1 MSDITKAT
9 IYGPDMLEGRTDIDV
24 IKPDEA
30 GTLYGL
36 FNQRVQRSPNQIA
49 YSQYIGGHWQQFSWQ
64 QMSVLID
71 RWQAAFINSGLKKGD
86 RVAIL
91 LPNSIYWVCFDQAAH
106 ALGLVVV
113 PLYMDDRA
121 ENMAYILDYTQSQL
135 LFIDSASHWHELEQ
149 DKSIKLENLTHI
161 ISLDESAEG
170 LDERLDD
177 RLDDRLVSMDNWLP
191 ETAPHSDPV
200 QQDADALA
208 SIIFTS
214 GTTGRPKGVMLS
226 HANILANAYSCVRY
240 GPFVPEDIFVSF
252 LPLSHT
258 FERTVGYYMTIM
270 AGAKVV
276 YARSISELGEDLI
289 NHQPTVIVTV
299 PRIFERVYQKIRTQ
313 LDEGSSFKKKL
324 FELAVETGWQRFEH
338 LQGRGPWKLSFLLFP
353 ILDKLVGQKIRGKLG
368 GALRIAIAGGAP
380 LPAVIGKTFLAL
392 GVNVTQGYGMT
403 ETSPVLSSNLNEKN
417 KPASIGLP
425 LLDVELKLGENNEIL
440 AKGPNVMMGYW
451 QNEEATK
458 DTFTEDGWLKTG
470 DCGKIDDEGYIH
482 IIGRIKEILVLAN
495 GEKVPPAD
503 MESAI
508 SEDPLFEQT
517 MVIGEGKPYLSVLVV
532 LNKEVWRKHA
542 QQLGVAQ
549 DDESVFTTPEI
560 EKFLVGR
567 IAEQIEHFPGYAKI
581 YKTAAMLS
589 PWTVENGLLT
599 PTLKLKRPILKDTFS
614 KEIAELYKG
623 H

>member
-1 MSDITKAT
+1 MSEITKAT
-9 IYGPDMLEGRTDIDV
+9 IYGPDMLESRSDTDV

-36 FNQRVQRSPNQIA
+36 FNQRVQRSPDQIA
-49 YSQYIGGHWQQFSWQ
+49 YSQFESGDWQQYSWQ
-64 QMSVLID
+64 QMSTLID
-71 RWQAAFINSGLKKGD
+71 RWRSAFINSGLKQGD

-135 LFIDSASHWHELEQ
+135 LFIDSSTHWQELEE
-149 DKSIKLENLTHI
+149 DKSIKLENLKHI
-161 ISLDESAEG
+161 ISLSDSGESN
-170 LDERLDD
+170 DQ
-177 RLDDRLVSMDNWLP
+177 RLVSLDNWLP
-191 ETAPHSDPV
+191 DTAQHLQSA
-200 QQDADALA
+200 QQDASALA

-240 GPFVPEDIFVSF
+240 GPFLKGDVFVSF

-289 NHQPTVIVTV
+289 SQRPTVIVTV
-299 PRIFERVYQKIRTQ
+299 PRIFERVYQKIKTQ
-313 LDEGSSFKKKL
+313 LDEGSSIKKKL

-338 LQGRGPWKLSFLLFP
+338 QQGRGPWKPLFLLFP
-353 ILDKLVGQKIRGKLG
+353 VLDKLVGAKIRNKLG
-368 GALRIAIAGGAP
+368 GSLRIAIAGGAP
-380 LPAVIGKTFLAL
+380 LPAVIGKTFIAL

-403 ETSPVLSSNLNEKN
+403 ETSPVLSSNLTEKN

-451 QNEEATK
+451 QNEQATQ
-458 DTFTEDGWLKTG
+458 DAFTEDGWLKTG
-470 DCGKIDDEGYIH
+470 DCGKIDDDGYIH

-532 LNKEVWRKHA
+532 INKEMWTKQA
-542 QQLGVAQ
+542 KQLGVA
-549 DDESVFTTPEI
+549 DNDESVFTAPEV
-560 EKFLVGR
+560 EKFLIDK
-567 IAEQIEHFPGYAKI
+567 IAQQIEHFPGYAKI
-581 YKTAAMLS
+581 YKIAAMLS

-599 PTLKLKRPILKDTFS
+599 PTLKLKRPVLKDKFS
-614 KEIAELYKG
+614 MEIAELYKG

>member
-1 MSDITKAT
+1 MSDIKEAK
-9 IYGPDMLEGRTDIDV
+9 IYAPDMLENRADVDV
-24 IKPDEA
+24 ISPEQAK
-30 GTLYGL
+30 TLNGL
-36 FNQRVQRSPNQIA
+36 FDLRVERSADATA
-49 YSQYIGGHWQQFSWQ
+49 YSQFDAGHWHQYSWQ
-64 QMSVLID
+64 QMSELVD
-71 RWQAAFINSGLKKGD
+71 RWRSAFASCGLERGD

-106 ALGLVVV
+106 AQGLVVV

-121 ENMAYILDYTQSQL
+121 ENMAYIMDFTQSRL
-135 LFIDSASHWHELEQ
+135 LFIDSASHWQALNQE
-149 DKSIKLENLTHI
+149 KSIDLENLKHI
-161 ISLDESAEG
+161 ISLEAFEQND
-170 LDERLDD
+170 DKRLIS
-177 RLDDRLVSMDNWLP
+177 LDNWLP
-191 ETAPHSDPV
+191 DSADHHEPANSDST
-200 QQDADALA
+200 ALA

-240 GPFVPEDIFVSF
+240 GPFFPDDRFVSF

-270 AGAKVV
+270 AGSKVA

-289 NHQPTVIVTV
+289 NHKPTVIVTV
-299 PRIFERVYQKIRTQ
+299 PRIFERVYQKIKTQ
-313 LDEGSSFKKKL
+313 LEEGSPIKKKL
-324 FELAVETGWQRFEH
+324 FELTVDIGWDKFEH
-338 LQGRGPWKLSFLLFP
+338 RQGRRSWRPAFLLFP
-353 ILDKLVGQKIRGKLG
+353 ILDKLVGQKIRDKLG
-368 GALRIAIAGGAP
+368 GSMRIAIAGGAP
-380 LPAVIGKTFLAL
+380 LPFVIGKTFIAL
-392 GVNVTQGYGMT
+392 GINITQGYGMT
-403 ETSPVLSSNLNEKN
+403 ETSPVLSSNLTERNN
-417 KPASIGLP
+417 PASIGLP
-425 LLDVELKLGENNEIL
+425 LLDVELKLGNNNEIL

-451 QNEEATK
+451 QNEQATE
-458 DTFTEDGWLKTG
+458 DTFTNDGWLRTG
-470 DCGKIDDEGYIH
+470 DCGKIDEDGFIH

-517 MVIGEGKPYLSVLVV
+517 MVIGEGKPFLSALVV
-532 LNKEVWRKHA
+532 VNKDLWNKHA
-542 QQLGVAQ
+542 EELGVSA
-549 DDESVFTTPEI
+549 DDDSVFSTPEV
-560 EKFLVGR
+560 EAFLVER

-599 PTLKLKRPILKDTFS
+599 PTLKLKRPVLKDTFS
-614 KEIAELYKG
+614 QQISELYKG

>member
-1 MSDITKAT
+1 MSEITKAT
-9 IYGPDMLEGRTDIDV
+9 IYAPNMLENRSDVDV
-24 IKPDEA
+24 ISPDQA
-30 GTLYGL
+30 KTLYGL
-36 FNQRVQRSPNQIA
+36 FCQRVERTPDKIA
-49 YSQYIGGHWQQFSWQ
+49 YSQFESGHWIDYSWK

-71 RWQAAFINSGLKKGD
+71 RWCDAFLNSGLKQGD

-91 LPNSIYWVCFDQAAH
+91 LPNSTHWVCFDQAAH

-121 ENMAYILDYTQSQL
+121 ENMAYIMDYTQSQL
-135 LFIDSASHWHELEQ
+135 LFIDSAQHWQELYD
-149 DKSIKLENLTHI
+149 DKSTDLGHLKHI
-161 ISLDESAEG
+161 ISLADFDEHS
-170 LDERLDD
+170 DERLKS
-177 RLDDRLVSMDNWLP
+177 LGNWLP
-191 ETAPHSDPV
+191 ETATHFEPAVEDPN
-200 QQDADALA
+200 QLA

-226 HANILANAYSCVRY
+226 HANILANAFGCVRY
-240 GPFVPEDIFVSF
+240 GPFVPDDVFVSF

-289 NHQPTVIVTV
+289 NKQPTVIVTV
-299 PRIFERVYQKIRTQ
+299 PRIFERVYQKIMTQ
-313 LDEGSSFKKKL
+313 LNEGSPIKKKL
-324 FELAVETGWQRFEH
+324 FELTVETGWARFEYQ
-338 LQGRGPWKLSFLLFP
+338 QGRGSWKPGFLLMP
-353 ILDKLVGQKIRGKLG
+353 LLDKLVGAKIRNKLG
-368 GALRIAIAGGAP
+368 GRLRIAIAGGAP
-380 LPAVIGKTFLAL
+380 LPQVIGKTFIGL
-392 GVNVTQGYGMT
+392 GVNITQGYGMT
-403 ETSPVLSSNLNEKN
+403 ETSPVLSSNLLDKN

-440 AKGPNVMMGYW
+440 ARGPNVMMGYW
-451 QNEEATK
+451 QNDEATK
-458 DTFTEDGWLKTG
+458 ATFTEDGWLKTG
-470 DCGKIDDEGYIH
+470 DCGKIDEEGFIH

-508 SEDPLFEQT
+508 SEDALFEQT

-532 LNKEVWRKHA
+532 LNRELWKTHA
-542 QQLGVAQ
+542 QQLGVPD
-549 DDESVFTTPEI
+549 DDETVFSRPEV
-560 EKFLVGR
+560 EQFLVGR
-567 IAEQIEHFPGYAKI
+567 IAEQIDHFPGYAKI
-581 YKTAAMLS
+581 YKTAAMLT

-599 PTLKLKRPILKDTFS
+599 PTLKLKRPILQDKFS
-614 KEIAELYKG
+614 KEIAGLYKG